1 MEKITPEQMRT
12 KIESDMKFREFIT
25 SGPRNI
31 SNTIQ
36 KIRIFGKYNGKTVKW
51 DVIDVNS
58 KENKSLVI
66 TEDIEVPDIAGS
78 GSLIKDWSGSEIRK
92 WLNGTFFNTAFSAL
106 EQAQILTTKVETCY
120 EENPE
125 SKVETEDKIFL
136 LSSSEIKD
144 EETKSNLQL
153 FVIGH
158 KLATENALLR
168 DGCGNAGKIR
178 PVMWIN
184 LNGIDKVLED
194 REKRNKPL
202 QERLKFFGRY
212 SNEPFVPIP
221 QTWEVID
228 VSENI
233 ATISPLMDYVDCLRA
248 KTGQR
253 FPGRLGDNGFI
264 FPPISARMAG
274 SKIEFSKE
282 ESEKIVFKKEGVD
295 GYIQI
300 KIDSDL
306 DRLVETRVK
315 ESERFII
322 DEEPELQI
330 IFGKFDDCGSGE
342 AKPIEWN
349 VLYKDGD
356 KALVYAN
363 LVAMSSKWLNDVFYN
378 TAFSDE
384 EKGKIVP
391 NSNSDSMFLLG
402 RTREFLP
409 IYTAEQIK
417 RNYSADFT
425 PAMWVK
431 IDSDVIEQEKSQEK
445 KGRTLTP
452 EEMQARLETEKRRRE
467 LFTEICHPP
476 VVTISPDHPA
486 GQNSDT
492 KLVAIKESD
501 KFSIF
506 PDGTINK
513 IGKVLPNGE
522 FEPSDGFCVRDG
534 ILYQLVKIG
543 KLSPTWDIEPIEPI
557 REKVDSETKTPPTKF
572 EVTRDGVI
580 ISHGGTGL
588 NCIIGEVLPNGEVK
602 PKDGWSCDF
611 RVRDGIIYLVH
622 NGKEEE
628 IGRITEEM
636 KEGFEKRRLEGE
648 KLVENLEKMR
658 RKKLE
663 EKLKNGGEK

>member
-1 MEKITPEQMRT
+1 MG
-12 KIESDMKFREFIT
+12 T
-25 SGPRNI
+25 SETTQNGFKRLFP
-31 SNTIQ
+31 
-36 KIRIFGKYNGKTVKW
+36 IRISSKGFIEDPGDGLITLVGRVHPNGEFEPFDGK
-51 DVIDVNS
+51 S
-58 KENKSLVI
+58 KERVNV
-66 TEDIEVPDIAGS
+66 
-78 GSLIKDWSGSEIRK
+78 KDGRI
-92 WLNGTFFNTAFSAL
+92 
-106 EQAQILTTKVETCY
+106 Y
-120 EENPE
+120 
-125 SKVETEDKIFL
+125 
-136 LSSSEIKD
+136 
-144 EETKSNLQL
+144 
-153 FVIGH
+153 FV
-158 KLATENALLR
+158 
-168 DGCGNAGKIR
+168 
-178 PVMWIN
+178 
-184 LNGIDKVLED
+184 
-194 REKRNKPL
+194 
-202 QERLKFFGRY
+202 
-212 SNEPFVPIP
+212 
-221 QTWEVID
+221 
-228 VSENI
+228 
-233 ATISPLMDYVDCLRA
+233 
-248 KTGQR
+248 
-253 FPGRLGDNGFI
+253 
-264 FPPISARMAG
+264 
-274 SKIEFSKE
+274 
-282 ESEKIVFKKEGVD
+282 VD
-295 GYIQI
+295 G
-300 KIDSDL
+300 
-306 DRLVETRVK
+306 K
-315 ESERFII
+315 EQELGRILPDGEI
-322 DEEPELQI
+322 EPL
-330 IFGKFDDCGSGE
+330 GE
-342 AKPIEWN
+342 P
-349 VLYKDGD
+349 KD
-356 KALVYAN
+356 K
-363 LVAMSSKWLNDVFYN
+363 
-378 TAFSDE
+378 
-384 EKGKIVP
+384 KGK
-391 NSNSDSMFLLG
+391 
-402 RTREFLP
+402 
-409 IYTAEQIK
+409 
-417 RNYSADFT
+417 
-425 PAMWVK
+425 
-431 IDSDVIEQEKSQEK
+431 
-445 KGRTLTP
+445 TLTP
-452 EEMQARLETEKRRRE
+452 EEMKAKLEAEVEKRRRE